1 MHITFCN
8 DNIIKLK
15 KNETKTCTIAIRK
28 AKKQDKQILI
38 KQDTTALK
46 L

>member
-15 KNETKTCTIAIRK
+15 KNETKTCTIATGK
-28 AKKQDKQILI
+28 AKKQEKQILR
-38 KQDTTALK
+38 KQDTTSLK